1 MSSLTAPA
9 IETVTGV
16 IEAFRRDLG
25 IRRSPHTVE
34 AYTTALRHFEA
45 FCAET
50 MGPPGELPTTEITP
64 DVAMAFVR
72 WLQASNPVSHTTL
85 DNYLTAISRFY
96 RWLMLE
102 NRASFAAA
110 DYARL
115 QERLTD
121 VRGRRPPRPLPHVP
135 AEDAVQTLV
144 QAAYAV
150 PLADDPNTDKGRR
163 ATLRRL
169 RDIALLEVLRSSG
182 ARVGEIVA
190 LRRGDLDYERRG
202 AVVTGKGRKQRIV
215 YFDDKAWGAL
225 THYLKARVDG
235 AGGRSL
241 ASLPLFSRHDLGA
254 GDRVLPLTT
263 NTVRTVLNN
272 LCQVAGLDES
282 ITPHLLRHRFATGVL
297 LATHDLAATQDLLG
311 HASPTT
317 TRIYAKLTDEDTAE
331 AHREAREK
339 GRI

>member
-1 MSSLTAPA
+1 MSIEP
-9 IETVTGV
+9 ETVSAAV
-16 IEAFRRDLG
+16 EAFRRDLG
-25 IRRSPHTVE
+25 IRRSLHTVE

-45 FCAET
+45 YFAE
-50 MGPPGELPTTEITP
+50 MGQPPDRTPALAITP
-64 DVAMAFVR
+64 DAAMSFVR
-72 WLQASNPVSHTTL
+72 WLQASHPVGHTTL
-85 DNYLTAISRFY
+85 DNYLTALSRFY

-102 NRASFAAA
+102 DKASFAAA

-121 VRGRRPPRPLPHVP
+121 IRGRRPPRPLPHVP
-135 AEDAVQTLV
+135 AEDAVQALL
-144 QAAYAV
+144 QAADAV
-150 PLADDPNTDKGRR
+150 PLPDDPNSPDSRR
-163 ATLRRL
+163 AMLRRL
-169 RDIALLEVLRSSG
+169 RDIALLEALRSSG

-202 AVVTGKGRKQRIV
+202 AVVTGKGRKQRLV
-215 YFDDKAWGAL
+215 FFDDKAWGAL

-235 AGGRSL
+235 ASGRSL
-241 ASLPLFSRHDLGA
+241 AALPLFSRHDRGA
-254 GDRVLPLTT
+254 GTKVLPVTT
-263 NTVRTVLNN
+263 NTVRSAMTD
-272 LCQVAGLDES
+272 LCQLAGLDES

-297 LATHDLAATQDLLG
+297 AATHDLAATQDLLG